1 MGIQYHPSI
10 GEALW
15 CDFSGKEPEM
25 VKRRLAV
32 VIVPKACQR
41 ECLTTV
47 VPISS
52 TPPEIV
58 KPWHVKLGRDPYPK
72 GNKPELWVK
81 CDMISVVCFERL
93 FGYHRRW
100 EGRRKYMKMQVSA
113 QELIAI
119 REGVLAALGFEPRLN
134 TVINGT

>member
-32 VIVPKACQR
+32 VIIPKACQR
-41 ECLTTV
+41 PRLTTV
-47 VPISS
+47 VPISC
-52 TPPEIV
+52 TPPQHI

-72 GNKPELWVK
+72 GTKSELWVK
-81 CDMISVVCFERL
+81 CDMISVVCFDRL
-93 FGYHRRW
+93 FGYHYRW
-100 EGRRKYMKMQVSA
+100 NRERKYVTMRVSMD
-113 QELIAI
+113 ELIAI
-119 REGVLAALGFEPRLN
+119 KAGVLAALGLS
-134 TVINGT
+134 GQ